1 MLLVPNSYTHTRT
14 HAYTHTATNTH
25 YVSPRITREWVTRM
39 APIAALSMEIHRAS
53 HTHMLYVSPEIERGV
68 TKMAPIAALSL
79 EIHIHTHTPFIFYS
93 L

>member
-1 MLLVPNSYTHTRT
+1 MYRRICIDVKTTVQSNGVGY
-14 HAYTHTATNTH
+14 AYVHM
-25 YVSPRITREWVTRM
+25 YID
-39 APIAALSMEIHRAS
+39 
-53 HTHMLYVSPEIERGV
+53 THMLYVSPEIERGV